1 MQMVSCKKLEICI
14 EDLYKDF
21 IIQILD
27 KQGIK
32 DFVCLPIIDGTKHG
46 DEDFISNLERILI
59 AIILEPD
66 QVKPLVQ
73 EINLLLKE
81 PQPLMILS
89 DIEQIVFKAE

>member
-1 MQMVSCKKLEICI
+1 MQMVSRKKLEICI

-21 IIQILD
+21 IIKILD
-27 KQGIK
+27 KHGVK

-46 DEDFISNLERILI
+46 DEDFISNLERISM

-66 QVKPLVQ
+66 QVKALVQ
-73 EINLLLKE
+73 EINLLLKQ
-81 PQPLMILS
+81 PQPWMILS